1 MNVIDKN
8 MTVMKFFLSFQD
20 PVSHYLDR
28 ILKII
33 KGSSESNS
41 SLSEGT
47 PELQETARC

>member
-1 MNVIDKN
+1 
-8 MTVMKFFLSFQD
+8 MKFFLSFQD